1 MPFQCRMVPESP
13 TAQTSPAPVPHT
25 PKRSFVV
32 PLETLVQAPPS
43 QCKMVPDQPTAQTLF
58 APLPQTP
65 QRGFVVPLEAV
76 VQALPSQWTM
86 VPAQPT
92 AQTSLASLPQTRK
105 RRCPWGN
112 GFRQRQFSALQTGVE
127 TVAVKFWLVM
137 FPPLTVTALLA
148 GLKL

>member
-1 MPFQCRMVPESP
+1 M
-13 TAQTSPAPVPHT
+13 
-25 PKRSFVV
+25 
-32 PLETLVQAPPS
+32 PLETLVQALPS
-43 QCKMVPDQPTAQTLF
+43 QWRMVPVEPTAQTSL

-65 QRGFVVPLEAV
+65 KRVIDVPLETLV
-76 VQALPSQWTM
+76 EVLPSQWTM

-105 RRCPWGN
+105 RRFPCGK

-137 FPPLTVTALLA
+137 FPPFTVTALLA